1 MKCMYYT
8 KSKNL
13 ELICEEEEGDPTKG
27 NKKRNTMMRSL
38 KEAITTMMIRS
49 KQKTRKI
56 QEFKKVFNREKK
68 GEGTQMPLMFGHRS
82 NLALILFLG
91 PTLPL
96 TFVS

>member
-27 NKKRNTMMRSL
+27 NKKRNTTMRSL
-38 KEAITTMMIRS
+38 KEAITMMIRY

-68 GEGTQMPLMFGHRS
+68 GEGTQMPLMFGHMS
-82 NLALILFLG
+82 NLALKLFLG

-96 TFVS
+96 TFVL